1 MLKKHHER
9 IRGTVQFCPLSD
21 PIVYI
26 RHRSTRTSQPSAVGK
41 RKGGGAIFAGNHPS
55 GLLDEMVVMTALP
68 DKKISSVA
76 KYGLFKAPVVGFFL
90 QVMQSVPVAQ
100 PYDHDLP
107 PDKQMPKEERRMMND
122 QMFKTVTQRLVDGVN
137 VVHFSG
143 GNLPLHPTNQGS
155 QSWDRT

>member
-9 IRGTVQFCPLSD
+9 IRGTVRNFVHFLTRLYISD
-21 PIVYI
+21 IEV
-26 RHRSTRTSQPSAVGK
+26 RGLRNLQRLGSGK
-41 RKGGGAIFAGNHPS
+41 SGAIFAGNHPS
-55 GLLDEMVVMTALP
+55 GLLDPMVVMTALP

-107 PDKQMPKEERRMMND
+107 PDKQMSKEERRMMND

-137 VVHFSG
+137 V
-143 GNLPLHPTNQGS
+143 
-155 QSWDRT
+155 